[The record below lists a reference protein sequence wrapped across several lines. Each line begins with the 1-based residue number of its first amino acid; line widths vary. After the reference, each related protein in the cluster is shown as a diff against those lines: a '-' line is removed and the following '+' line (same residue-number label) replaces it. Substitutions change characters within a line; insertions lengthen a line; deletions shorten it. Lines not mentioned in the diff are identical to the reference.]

1 MDRSPESEEEPGD
14 VIPDAESA
22 QTRPVERP
30 PVLRSAFLPC
40 AVLVFLAPL
49 VGEVLAGSTPIDMLG
64 SPTSFLAV
72 FLLEALFYGGG
83 AVLVREL
90 ARRNGRGW
98 PTILGLGLA
107 YGVLEE
113 GLITQSLFNPDFL
126 GLHLLKL
133 GSVFGLGWVWIT
145 DLVPLH
151 AVWSIAVPI
160 ALTELLFRGRGT
172 DPWLGRLGLS
182 LVAALFALGAAGLW
196 FSIYASQHHFVASW
210 PQLLGSLVVVVV
222 VGTLAMQL
230 PRRSVDAG
238 PSASARAP
246 SAWAVGLGSFIA
258 TSLFMGVHQLYS
270 ALPNLPGVVPV
281 TVTVAIAAA
290 MIGLVLRWSRRQ
302 EWGPPHHLALAGG
315 ALFTYAWNGFL
326 TIPPGD
332 RLDVAGQVVV
342 DGLTVAL
349 VVVLAVRMSRD
360 RTHPPLELLT
370 HLVDRHEGRST
381 R

>member
-1 MDRSPESEEEPGD
+1 MIERAQALRRTGHPESEEEACD
-14 VIPDAESA
+14 VIPDAESVLA
-22 QTRPVERP
+22 RPVEQP
-30 PVLRSAFLPC
+30 PVLRSGFLPC

-72 FLLEALFYGGG
+72 FLLEALLYGGG

-90 ARRNGRGW
+90 ARRTGRGW

-113 GLITQSLFNPDFL
+113 GLITQSFFNPDFL

-172 DPWLGRLGLS
+172 DRWLGRLGLL
-182 LVAALFALGAAGLW
+182 LVSVLFAIGAAGLW

-210 PQLLGSLVVVVV
+210 PQLLGTLVVVVL
-222 VGTLAMQL
+222 VGALAMQL
-230 PRRSVDAG
+230 PGRSRDAG
-238 PSASARAP
+238 RPASARAP
-246 SAWAVGLGSFIA
+246 SAWLVGVESFIA
-258 TSLFMGVHQLYS
+258 ASLFMGVHQLYS

-281 TVTVAIAAA
+281 TVTVAIAVA
-290 MIGLVLRWSRRQ
+290 MIGLVLGWSRRQ
-302 EWGPPHHLALAGG
+302 DWGPPHHLALAAG

-342 DGLTVAL
+342 
-349 VVVLAVRMSRD
+349 AVRMSRD
-360 RTHPPLELLT
+360 PHTPWR
-370 HLVDRHEGRST
+370 R
-381 R
+381 